1 MMKLDILAFGAH
13 PDDVEL
19 ACGATL
25 YKHALMGKLTGV
37 VDLTKGQLGTRG
49 TPEQRM
55 KEAHDAAK
63 ILKLAVRENLEM
75 EDGYFMNDLAHQ
87 LKVIQAIRKYQPD
100 VILINAP
107 YDRHP
112 DHGKA
117 AQLCSDA
124 AFMSGL
130 AKIETSFNGELQKA
144 WRPKTVYNY
153 IQATYIKPDFVVDIS
168 DYHEVKMQAILA
180 YKSQFF
186 DPNSKEKDTFI
197 STPEFLEFLKARGH
211 EFGQITGV
219 KYAEGF
225 LAQRQIGIKDIT
237 ALF

>member
-1 MMKLDILAFGAH
+1 MPSGAH

-19 ACGATL
+19 SCGGTL
-25 YKHALMGKLTGV
+25 YKHALMGKSTGV

-49 TPEQRM
+49 TPEQRIQ
-55 KEAHDAAK
+55 EAHDAAK

-75 EDGYFMNDLAHQ
+75 EDGYFVNDLAHQ
-87 LKVIQAIRKYQPD
+87 LKVIQVIRKYQPD

-107 YDRHP
+107 HDRHP

-117 AQLCSDA
+117 AQLCSEA
-124 AFMSGL
+124 AFMAGL
-130 AKIETSFNGELQKA
+130 GKIETRFNGELQKA

-153 IQATYIKPDFVVDIS
+153 IQAMHIQPDFVVDIS
-168 DYHEVKMQAILA
+168 DCFAIKTQAILA

-186 DPNSKEKDTFI
+186 DPNSTEKETFI
-197 STPEFLEFLKARGH
+197 SSPEFLEFLKARSQ

-225 LAQRQIGIKDIT
+225 LAQRQIGVRDIT
-237 ALF
+237 ELF